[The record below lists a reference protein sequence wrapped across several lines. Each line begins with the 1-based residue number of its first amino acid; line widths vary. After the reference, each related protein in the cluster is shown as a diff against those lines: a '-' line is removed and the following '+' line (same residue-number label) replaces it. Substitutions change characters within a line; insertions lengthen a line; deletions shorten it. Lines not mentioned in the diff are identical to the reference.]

1 MRRILDK
8 TAAARIE
15 ALRHTPGW
23 DDLTSLLADLENSYW
38 QRVLADMKTGKDKA
52 KPVDQREIDYA
63 RGLSDGIRALLSAPE
78 KAARIYE
85 RLNQEVTV
93 EKR

>member
-1 MRRILDK
+1 MTTWL
-8 TAAARIE
+8 TEIE
-15 ALRHTPGW
+15 G
-23 DDLTSLLADLENSYW
+23 SYW
-38 QRVLADMKTGKDKA
+38 QRVLVQMRAGKDKA

-85 RLNQEVTV
+85 RQTQEAPV
-93 EKR
+93 EN